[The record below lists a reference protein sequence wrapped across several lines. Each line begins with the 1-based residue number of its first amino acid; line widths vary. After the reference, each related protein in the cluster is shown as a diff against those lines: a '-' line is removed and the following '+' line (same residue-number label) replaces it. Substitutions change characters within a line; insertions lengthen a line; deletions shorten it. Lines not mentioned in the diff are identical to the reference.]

1 MKVSPAPY
9 FESAEVS
16 RLRNIE
22 SVPDPPVKRGAAV
35 FEARRVN
42 LERGFT
48 YLVRSHR

>member
-1 MKVSPAPY
+1 MRLSFAPY
-9 FESAEVS
+9 FEWAEVS

-22 SVPDPPVKRGAAV
+22 LVPDPPVKRGAAV

-48 YLVRSHR
+48 GPVRSHP

>member
-1 MKVSPAPY
+1 MKVSLAPY
-9 FESAEVS
+9 FEWAEVS

-22 SVPDPPVKRGAAV
+22 LIPDPPVKRGAAV

-48 YLVRSHR
+48 DLVRSHR